1 MEEKAKQ
8 KEILEKKIN
17 AENIYNELIKSI
29 ETEITKKEIIEKII
43 NENKNLEEIKEWVKE
58 QNKIKEQ
65 EKAELIY
72 EEISKEI
79 NLDDKDKNEVLNK
92 IIELK
97 FDKEQIK
104 EFYNNNDDE
113 LAEKMF
119 EELDEEFVISNFID
133 KEEAIEKIKEY
144 NYIRDKIVKWIEFKL
159 NNI

>member
-1 MEEKAKQ
+1 M
-8 KEILEKKIN
+8 
-17 AENIYNELIKSI
+17 
-29 ETEITKKEIIEKII
+29 
-43 NENKNLEEIKEWVKE
+43 KE

-72 EEISKEI
+72 EEINKEI
-79 NLDDKDKNEVLNK
+79 NLDDKDKNEVINK

-133 KEEAIEKIKEY
+133 EDEFKEKIKEY
-144 NYIRDKIVKWIEFKL
+144 NYDRDKIVKWIEFKL

>member
-1 MEEKAKQ
+1 M
-8 KEILEKKIN
+8 
-17 AENIYNELIKSI
+17 
-29 ETEITKKEIIEKII
+29 
-43 NENKNLEEIKEWVKE
+43 KE

-104 EFYNNNDDE
+104 EFYNKNVDE
-113 LAEKMF
+113 LAEKIY
-119 EELDEEFVISNFID
+119 EELDEEYPVLGYFDEDEV
-133 KEEAIEKIKEY
+133 KEKIKEY
-144 NYIRDKIVKWIEFKL
+144 NYDREKIIKWTEEKL
-159 NNI
+159 SNIFYNK